1 MNNKQKI
8 AEAKAKL
15 NNTFPLQ
22 LGCFYY
28 KGFKITRE
36 MFNEQSKRSEKGE

>member
-1 MNNKQKI
+1 MTNAQKI
-8 AEAKAKL
+8 QAARKKL

-28 KGFKITRE
+28 KGLRITRE
-36 MFNEQSKRSEKGE
+36 MFFSN